1 MAESLLP
8 PSRTRL
14 ERDVE
19 QTTARIER
27 ATAPFQ
33 HLWNAWE
40 CPLHLLPWL
49 AWALGVDEWSNS
61 WPENRK
67 RQVVATAL
75 QVRRRAGTRGA
86 VRTAVEALDIEG
98 IEYSEWYQYDGEPY
112 SYRISATL
120 EERGM
125 SQEEYEQLVRVIRRA
140 GRLSAWLDPVG
151 FKLQA
156 RGRPSYAQVTL
167 SGQHIELRPY
177 RVTSREQHNVA
188 HHAAAAQALS
198 ATELRPYRVTQREQR
213 HALGVGAALRSLI
226 NITARPFATHQV
238 AVQSLQRWGITTR
251 AVVTAT
257 VYPQ

>member
-1 MAESLLP
+1 MADSLLP

-19 QTTARIER
+19 QTTARLER

-98 IEYSEWYQYDGEPY
+98 IEYSEWYQYGGEPY

-177 RVTSREQHNVA
+177 RVTRREQRNVA
-188 HHAAAAQALS
+188 HHVAAGQALS

-213 HALGVGAALRSLI
+213 HTLGVGAALRSLI
-226 NITARPFATHQV
+226 NITARPYATDQV
-238 AVQSLQRWGITTR
+238 AVQSLQHWGITTR

-257 VYPQ
+257 VYPH

>member
-1 MAESLLP
+1 LADSLLP

-19 QTTARIER
+19 QTTARLER

-98 IEYSEWYQYDGEPY
+98 IEYSEWYQYGGEPY

-151 FKLQA
+151 FTVVG
-156 RGRPSYAQVTL
+156 RGRP
-167 SGQHIELRPY
+167 RM
-177 RVTSREQHNVA
+177 
-188 HHAAAAQALS
+188 AAAAMGGHDVTLLPLRRAL
-198 ATELRPYRVTQREQR
+198 REQSVLPR
-213 HALGVGAALRSLI
+213 IATAIRSALVLAVLPPVAFVLADSL
-226 NITARPFATHQV
+226 
-238 AVQSLQRWGITTR
+238 TTR
-251 AVVTAT
+251 AALTVQIVTRAT
-257 VYPQ
+257 VYPMENE